1 MEIRFE
7 IFGIEFWINQ
17 FIPNIFGKY
26 IDLSHAIYLCLV
38 DCVGF
43 PVARV
48 IQEGKPVMLSGVATK
63 VYKDRSMAV
72 VQNNMVGVS
81 ENVGYIPNEI
91 AIKTRDNDQ
100 QNHWVKGVHNIFRQT
115 TCFEP

>member
-63 VYKDRSMAV
+63 VYKDRSIYGSK
-72 VQNNMVGVS
+72 QHVGVS
-81 ENVGYIPNEI
+81 ENIVYPFLPNGF
-91 AIKTRDNDQ
+91 AD
-100 QNHWVKGVHNIFRQT
+100 HY
-115 TCFEP
+115 PY